1 MLPHCPASSTHQ
13 TEYLNDSALMLPKP
27 VVYPVTLTQQTEYV
41 QNDSLMMPEPARL
54 LVNLMHH
61 HGPFLSELNDVTN
74 IDTESPTT
82 GFVRTFTSL

>member
-1 MLPHCPASSTHQ
+1 MWTKKCHNNIMNVETFLHISHAGNVHHDPAIMLPRCPASSTHQ

-54 LVNLMHH
+54 
-61 HGPFLSELNDVTN
+61 
-74 IDTESPTT
+74 
-82 GFVRTFTSL
+82 